1 MLDACNPFLKLIN
14 TILNDDFLGGETN
27 FYSQA
32 SKLIASVRPVKGS
45 CLIFPQG
52 VGEDAVEY
60 ARRAWPLHE
69 GSPVTSG
76 SAEPKYV
83 IRSDI
88 LFHTQNEPIL
98 SDDVLFRYDHLV
110 RGAFLP
116 SSTSSAMDKTFLS
129 HLASLYN
136 PHMGVEVLGNL
147 LYSLIRFTKKRK
159 IVEIGAGYTSLWILQ
174 ALSENDADLG
184 KFQSLQEQGK
194 CRLLDYEWTVSSIIQ
209 DMDKEPASLLCIDNC
224 LHQKETAVRII

>member
-1 MLDACNPFLKLIN
+1 MTLLIY
-14 TILNDDFLGGETN
+14 LNDDFVGGETN
-27 FYSQA
+27 FYGSETSSSQA
-32 SKLIASVRPVKGS
+32 SNLIASVRPVKGS

-69 GSPVTSG
+69 GAPVASG

-88 LFHTQNEPIL
+88 LFHTQHEPIL

-110 RGAFLP
+110 REAFLST
-116 SSTSSAMDKTFLS
+116 SSTSSAIDKNFLS

-159 IVEIGAGYTSLWILQ
+159 IVEIGAGYT
-174 ALSENDADLG
+174 
-184 KFQSLQEQGK
+184 
-194 CRLLDYEWTVSSIIQ
+194 
-209 DMDKEPASLLCIDNC
+209 
-224 LHQKETAVRII
+224 